1 MSSSEQESTPT
12 AEELAFVEDFALTLE
27 RLGLVR
33 MTGRV
38 VGWLLVSDPPEQTF
52 GQIAEVLQA
61 SKGSISTA
69 LKFLTTA
76 GWVNKTS
83 KPGVRGDF
91 YTIRRGVMPDLV
103 KQQSAQYGLFNEVT
117 GKGLAMLEG
126 SPAERRARLEDMH
139 EFFTWLSRE
148 MPALMD
154 RWESE
159 HRGR

>member
-1 MSSSEQESTPT
+1 MASSEQEPTPAT
-12 AEELAFVEDFALTLE
+12 EAELAFVEDFALTLE

-61 SKGSISTA
+61 SKGSISTS

-91 YTIRRGVMPDLV
+91 YTIRPGVMPDLV
-103 KQQSAQYGLFNEVT
+103 RQQSAQYGLFNEVT

-126 SPAERRARLEDMH
+126 APAERRARLEDMH
-139 EFFTWLSRE
+139 EFFTWLSEE

-154 RWESE
+154 RWDAD
-159 HRGR
+159 HR